1 MNEKR
6 VIERNKDLQKQI
18 DKLEERI
25 KGLMDDNT
33 KLSIL
38 LNTEK
43 KQCRIGQRKIIALE
57 NRVEFILE
65 NDVNTLLN
73 PNDKLRQSLNELLRE
88 NESLKRD
95 LTHKNQ
101 EIERSSGNMKRT
113 TDIINRLNAKINSFK
128 KQPVNDL
135 KKISSEIRSA
145 GFGNNGNNQIP
156 SSSYQQQLQ

>member
-43 KQCRIGQRKIIALE
+43 KQCRIG
-57 NRVEFILE
+57 
-65 NDVNTLLN
+65 
-73 PNDKLRQSLNELLRE
+73 
-88 NESLKRD
+88 
-95 LTHKNQ
+95 
-101 EIERSSGNMKRT
+101 
-113 TDIINRLNAKINSFK
+113 
-128 KQPVNDL
+128 
-135 KKISSEIRSA
+135 
-145 GFGNNGNNQIP
+145 
-156 SSSYQQQLQ
+156 